1 MAGKAKKVV
10 PFNDKAVARI
20 ARQRTAK
27 QTEWKI
33 EGVPGLSLAVK
44 PSGTATYYVRYQAGT
59 GAARR
64 QRREAIGRHGL
75 IPLHEARKRALAIMS
90 KVAEG
95 CDPVADAASARDAL
109 TLRSLFDE
117 RIAKDARTAPRTLD
131 DYRLVL
137 ESNVFDALAMRPA
150 GAITADDI
158 AAVLARIEVRSKHTA
173 HKARAALGSTY
184 RWGLK
189 RRLVKMNPV
198 AGLGFTHQSRPRNR
212 VASEQELAKLWAAIG
227 AAGLTPPMKLI
238 LKLAILTGQRNSEVA
253 GAEIAELRLNT
264 ANPNWRIPSERMK
277 RKNRE
282 QIVPLSTQAA
292 ALFYEAVE
300 LAKVNG
306 GKYVFPGASQGRR
319 KGTWR
324 AGHLAQESVSRAMRR
339 VRDAAEIEGLWLHD
353 MRRSITTW
361 LREHRRTPR
370 DVCDLI
376 LHHSRAD
383 VTGTTYDWATL
394 EGPVREAFQAWGDH
408 LETIAARTARASAEA
423 VPLRSRAAP

>member
-1 MAGKAKKVV
+1 MTGKAKNVV

-20 ARQRTAK
+20 ARQQSSK
-27 QTEWKI
+27 QVEWKI

-44 PSGTATYYVRYQAGT
+44 PSGTATYYVRYQSGT
-59 GAARR
+59 GTARR
-64 QRREAIGRHGL
+64 QRREAIGKHRL
-75 IPLHEARKRALAIMS
+75 ISLHEARKRALAIMS

-95 CDPVADAASARDAL
+95 CDPAADAASARDAL
-109 TLRSLFDE
+109 TLRALFEE
-117 RIAKDARTAPRTLD
+117 RVGKDARTAPRTLD

-137 ESNVFDALAMRPA
+137 ETHVFDALGKRPA

-158 AAVLARIEVRSKHTA
+158 AAVLARIEARSKHSA
-173 HKARAALGSTY
+173 HKARAALGSTF

-189 RRLVKMNPV
+189 RRLVKLNPV

-212 VASEQELAKLWAAIG
+212 VASDQELAKLWAAIE
-227 AAGLTPPMKLI
+227 AASLTAPMKLI

-253 GAEIAELRLNT
+253 GAEIAELQFN
-264 ANPNWRIPSERMK
+264 ANPKWRIPSERMK

-282 QIVPLSTQAA
+282 QIVPLSSQAV
-292 ALFYEAVE
+292 ALFREAVE
-300 LAKVNG
+300 LAKVKG

-324 AGHLAQESVSRAMRR
+324 AGHLAQESVSRAMGR
-339 VRDAAEIEGLWLHD
+339 VREAAGIDGLWLHD

-370 DVCDLI
+370 DICDLI

-383 VTGTTYDWATL
+383 VTGATYDWATL
-394 EGPVREAFQAWGDH
+394 EGPVREAFQAWADH
-408 LETIAARTARASAEA
+408 IDAITAGEASASAEV
-423 VPLRSRAAP
+423 VPLRVG